1 MGLVGITIGILYIAT
16 GYAVYWALIVIWEA
30 TRPDLPSTIL
40 GVLASA
46 LIVAYLTYVFG
57 TAKVLASLEAFEL
70 PREQTPR
77 LYTHVEALSDIM
89 DISQPRVFI
98 GRLGGPNALSLGGPN
113 SGVVVFD
120 HSLFQL
126 LTFDEFIG
134 VLAHELAHLEN
145 HDSLIQTI
153 AQSLLQLI
161 ITISYI
167 ILLPLSLLLLG
178 IAIAVAW
185 SKGEP
190 PAWPETL
197 FGKSRTAISQSIML
211 LFIAIT
217 LLLFAHSRRR
227 EFSADGRAASVTGQ
241 PRSQELSGK

>member
-1 MGLVGITIGILYIAT
+1 MGLVGITIGILYIAA